1 MGAGI
6 GRLQGLYGLIHDS
19 IISVRIMLPNMTVVE
34 ASTETNPD
42 LFWGI
47 RGAGFNFGFVLNAT
61 YRVYDQVPN
70 GLHFNADFQFP
81 SNVSQALYQAL
92 KDKALQMPPPLCIS
106 TFLSWD
112 ATYNEVYMNYNP

>member
-6 GRLQGLYGLIHDS
+6 GRLEGLYGLIHDS
-19 IISVRIMLPNMTVVE
+19 LISVRIMLPNTTVVE
-34 ASTETNPD
+34 ASTEKNSD

-70 GLHFNADFQFP
+70 GLHFNADFKFS
-81 SNVSQALYQAL
+81 SNVSGAFYQAL
-92 KDKALQMPPPLCIS
+92 KDQAPQMPPPLCIS
-106 TFLSWD
+106 TLQSWD
-112 ATYNEVYMNYNP
+112 TAYNEVY